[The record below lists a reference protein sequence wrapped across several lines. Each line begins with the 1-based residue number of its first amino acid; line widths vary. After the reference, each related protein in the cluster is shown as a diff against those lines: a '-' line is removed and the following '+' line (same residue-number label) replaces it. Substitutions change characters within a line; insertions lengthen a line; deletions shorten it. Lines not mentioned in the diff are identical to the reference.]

1 MKLRTQTAV
10 LSLSLLAIPWLSI
23 EFLHKNQEALLTLQR
38 QSIEST
44 AEGLSAS
51 LTNDPATLYS
61 DENRLMAPLE
71 EESLQVVTLRDAPI
85 LDGNMSEWSDIR
97 QRTFGTQR
105 RPFTVS
111 VASHNNYLYIGISVA
126 EETKVYD
133 VGVAN
138 EDPTGDRLILR
149 TWLNDRRQEYVI
161 ATPEP
166 GPVVGRIHGR
176 QLPSA
181 QPSAITGA
189 WLDTEA
195 GYQIELRL
203 PQGLTQSR
211 LGIYYTDVD
220 EGGISTR
227 GNVRPID
234 TAAPPWLIETPPVLA
249 NLAKYSNDQKL
260 QLTIYDRWGWPLVTT
275 QQYMHQA
282 TGLDTSWITVLYT
295 FLLDAPAPDLSLEH
309 VTSGRET
316 SRDIVNSLR
325 GQPSHS
331 LALKND
337 RLMARYATPINSNR
351 GVMGVVVAEQPRQ
364 VPIALAIEVLSSLL
378 VQISVAIVLIA
389 GCFFGF
395 SFLVAR
401 RIRRLDSH
409 LTETIRI
416 GGGEPLTESWLNDEI
431 DQLTQRLNAQME
443 EQQRLQGY
451 LRRLPDSL
459 SHEIR
464 TPVAV
469 IRSTLDLLSDT
480 ENIDPRQQA
489 DLILRARASLE
500 RLSHIIAVMNEANRL
515 EKAIYV
521 DEKKT
526 TDLRSL
532 LSELASAYGSTYP
545 EWTFRLQNDDPEA
558 IAPVS
563 PDLIVQALDKL
574 VSNAIS
580 FSDKGETIILRL
592 ERRGLWWR
600 ITVANPGHNLPEA
613 RKDLFAPMVSV
624 RGRGEERHLGLGLYM
639 VALIAK
645 HHGGEPWARNTP
657 DHPGAEVGFTVRA

>member
-1 MKLRTQTAV
+1 MPL
-10 LSLSLLAIPWLSI
+10 LSI

-61 DENRLMAPLE
+61 DENRLVAPLE

-85 LDGNMSEWSDIR
+85 LDGNLNEWSDIR

-126 EETKVYD
+126 EETKVYST
-133 VGVAN
+133 GVAN

-149 TWLNDRRQEYVI
+149 TWLDERRQEYVI
-161 ATPEP
+161 ATPGP

-211 LGIYYTDVD
+211 LGIYYIDVD

-275 QQYMHQA
+275 KQYMHPA
-282 TGLDTSWITVLYT
+282 AGRDASWVSALYT
-295 FLLDAPAPDLSLEH
+295 FLLGVPAPDLSLEH

-364 VPIALAIEVLSSLL
+364 VPIALAIELLSSLL
-378 VQISVAIVLIA
+378 VQISVAIALIA

-416 GGGEPLTESWLNDEI
+416 GGGESLAESWLNDEI

-469 IRSTLDLLSDT
+469 IRSSLDLLSDT
-480 ENIDPRQQA
+480 ENIDSRQQA

-532 LSELASAYGSTYP
+532 LSELSSAYGSTYP

-580 FSDKGETIILRL
+580 FADKGETIILRL

-657 DHPGAEVGFTVRA
+657 DRPGAEVGFTVRA